1 MFIHSWMNNVNLE
14 LRHLR
19 CILAVAKHLH
29 FARAAEELG
38 IAPPSLT
45 KQIRDAEH
53 LLQFRLFHRTR
64 RSVSLTDAG
73 AAYLPG
79 AAAVL
84 EQLDDA
90 RERGLLAERGQLGR
104 IQIGYVASAVF
115 AGVMR
120 RTLTQFRELHPQI
133 DVQFEEIAM
142 DEIPARLAGRQLD
155 VAYVRPPM
163 SWPEELQAT
172 RVHQD
177 EFVVALP
184 EDSPLA
190 AQKTIAPR
198 QLRHAQFA
206 VPEQESGT
214 LEVARRGRFTPVSMV
229 RPGPLIAVVA
239 SVSLGNAVET
249 VAVVPGSLC
258 ACVTLPGVVYRP
270 LAGKPIPSE
279 IALLYRRHERSR
291 AVRAFLQ
298 YARGT
303 HSLAGE
309 VKSLK

>member
-1 MFIHSWMNNVNLE
+1 MNLE

-19 CILAVAKHLH
+19 CILAVARHLH

-53 LLQFRLFHRTR
+53 LLKFRLFHRTR
-64 RSVSLTDAG
+64 RSVTLTAAG
-73 AAYLPG
+73 EAYMPG

-84 EQLDDA
+84 AQLDEA

-115 AGVMR
+115 AGVIR
-120 RTLTQFRELHPQI
+120 RTLTQFRELHPRI
-133 DVQFEEIAM
+133 DVQLAEIAM

-163 SWPEELQAT
+163 PHPEELQT
-172 RVHQD
+172 LRVHQD

-184 EDSPLA
+184 EDSALA
-190 AQKTIAPR
+190 AQTEIAPQ

-214 LEVARRGRFTPVSMV
+214 LEVARRGRFSPRIVS
-229 RPGPLIAVVA
+229 RPGPLVAVVA
-239 SVSLGNAVET
+239 SVSLSGS

-258 ACVTLPGVVYRP
+258 ACVALPGVVYRP
-270 LAGKPIPSE
+270 LTGKPIPSE

-291 AVRAFLQ
+291 AVRAFLA
-298 YARGT
+298 YAREE
-303 HSLAGE
+303 AGGRIGA
-309 VKSLK
+309 SR

>member
-1 MFIHSWMNNVNLE
+1 MFIHSRMNTMTLE
-14 LRHLR
+14 FRHLR
-19 CILAVAKHLH
+19 CILAVARHLH

-45 KQIRDAEH
+45 KQIQDAER

-64 RSVSLTDAG
+64 RSVSLTGAG
-73 AAYLPG
+73 EAYIPRATAAL
-79 AAAVL
+79 AQL
-84 EQLDDA
+84 EEA
-90 RERGLLAERGQLGR
+90 HEHGLLAERGQLGR

-115 AGVMR
+115 AGIMR
-120 RTLTQFRELHPQI
+120 RTLTQFRELHPRI
-133 DVQFEEIAM
+133 DVELSEIPM
-142 DEIPARLAGRQLD
+142 DDIPARLAGRQLD

-163 SWPEELQAT
+163 AWPEELQAS

-190 AQKTIAPR
+190 ALKTIEPR
-198 QLRHAQFA
+198 QLRNTRFA
-206 VPEQESGT
+206 VPEQEFGT
-214 LEVARRGRFTPVSMV
+214 LEVARRGRFSPQIEV
-229 RPGPLIAVVA
+229 RPGPLVAVVA
-239 SVSLGNAVET
+239 SVALGDM

-270 LAGKPIPSE
+270 LSGKPIPSE

-298 YARGT
+298 YARTEG
-303 HSLAGE
+303 GE
-309 VKSLK
+309 